1 MGIALTPQLQYVLSD
16 ILSLQFKRFLIHPLE
31 ILRSILIDRSMNFPC
46 PLPLFLY
53 SATLII
59 IQGELKWLP
68 PVIRYEQDSL

>member
-1 MGIALTPQLQYVLSD
+1 MDCTHASTTIC
-16 ILSLQFKRFLIHPLE
+16 FKRYFVASVQTILNPLE